1 MHRARATVFA
11 QIQLLLLDPL
21 AASMA
26 RERRSARK
34 GGESTGRASARS
46 RTDYS
51 PLASRRSP
59 TSRAR
64 GAGRHRL
71 EEREQGTHSHSRV
84 KRRAYLGSLRKNFST
99 AHIAAARAPVPAVTT
114 RLPSLRVH
122 TDGARGEGTGGR
134 RSSGA
139 GGSGRSSGG
148 PAPSARASAV

>member
-1 MHRARATVFA
+1 MDRDLVQREVAHYRGPRSCTGPE
-11 QIQLLLLDPL
+11 QPLLLKSNCCHTSLFDPL
-21 AASMA
+21 AASKA

-84 KRRAYLGSLRKNFST
+84 KRRAYLGSLRKNFSHLPPYNLRATQRLSDMTCNMTVST
-99 AHIAAARAPVPAVTT
+99 AC
-114 RLPSLRVH
+114 
-122 TDGARGEGTGGR
+122 
-134 RSSGA
+134 
-139 GGSGRSSGG
+139 
-148 PAPSARASAV
+148 